1 MKPDADNYMPEGK
14 WTFNEDVTEVFEEML
29 ENSIPSY
36 QQMRFWTTRLAF
48 NYLKPGA
55 SVVDLGASR
64 GDALAPLLAA
74 EPSAKFLAA
83 EVSRPMRDALARR
96 FRAVPNVAISNCDLR
111 YDSATILTPASA
123 DLVLSVLTLMFV
135 PVEYRQDVLSN
146 VHQALKPGGALLLVE
161 KVLGA
166 DACMDR
172 LLREEYYKL
181 KADNGYTQEAIV
193 RKKHALEGVLV
204 PVTAQWNIDMLKAAG
219 FSHVD
224 CFWRALNFCGFL
236 AVRS

>member
-1 MKPDADNYMPEGK
+1 MKPNADNYLPEGK
-14 WTFNEDVTEVFEEML
+14 WAFNEDVAEVFAEML

-36 QQMRFWTTRLAF
+36 QQMRLWTTRLAF
-48 NYLKPGA
+48 NYLKPAA

-64 GDALAPLLAA
+64 GDAFAPLLAA
-74 EPSAKFLAA
+74 EPSAKFLAIEA
-83 EVSRPMRDALARR
+83 SEPMREVLVRRFQNAPNVTVSR
-96 FRAVPNVAISNCDLR
+96 CDLR
-111 YDSATILTPASA
+111 YDSAAALSAASA
-123 DLVLSVLTLMFV
+123 DLVLSILTLMFV
-135 PVEYRQDVLSN
+135 PVEYRQEVLSN

-172 LLREEYYKL
+172 ILREEYYKF

-193 RKKHALEGVLV
+193 RKKHSLEGVLV
-204 PVTAQWNIDMLKAAG
+204 PVTAQWNIDLLKSVG

-224 CFWRALNFCGFL
+224 CFWRSLNFCGFL